1 MMALPNKDLT
11 LAFAGMIQSATLV
24 RQLAKEDRHD
34 EEALWQSAQSLI
46 RLDADRAEEVYG
58 SVHGVELGLRKIVLL
73 FGAQSMVEDRD
84 IFNYTIFVH
93 QISTK
98 LVKLEKTSRIIH
110 AELEEIRQDL
120 HRPGEP
126 EYEPER
132 LFESLAGLYTR
143 TISYLTPRI
152 IVRGESG
159 RFAGPGHR
167 EPGAHGI
174 VLRNPVGLPV
184 ESIGWKEMENRIP
197 AQGVCE
203 PGPAADGSR
212 VRISERTV
220 KPAPAGRL
228 QRTIGRTGPDGRG
241 CRDSPAEF
249 MG

>member
-98 LVKLEKTSRIIH
+98 LMKLEKTSRIIH

-159 RFAGPGHR
+159 R
-167 EPGAHGI
+167 
-174 VLRNPVGLPV
+174 LQD
-184 ESIGWKEMENRIP
+184 P
-197 AQGVCE
+197 ATVN
-203 PGPAADGSR
+203 R
-212 VRISERTV
+212 VRTALFSGIRS
-220 KPAPAGRL
+220 AYLWNQLGGRRWKIVF
-228 QRTIGRTGPDGRG
+228 QRKAYVNRARQLMA
-241 CRDSPAEF
+241 AEF
-249 MG
+249 GYR

>member
-159 RFAGPGHR
+159 R
-167 EPGAHGI
+167 
-174 VLRNPVGLPV
+174 LQD
-184 ESIGWKEMENRIP
+184 P
-197 AQGVCE
+197 ATVN
-203 PGPAADGSR
+203 R
-212 VRISERTV
+212 VRTALFSGIRS
-220 KPAPAGRL
+220 AYLWNQLGGRRWKIVF
-228 QRTIGRTGPDGRG
+228 QRKAYVNRARQLMA
-241 CRDSPAEF
+241 AEF
-249 MG
+249 GYRSGL